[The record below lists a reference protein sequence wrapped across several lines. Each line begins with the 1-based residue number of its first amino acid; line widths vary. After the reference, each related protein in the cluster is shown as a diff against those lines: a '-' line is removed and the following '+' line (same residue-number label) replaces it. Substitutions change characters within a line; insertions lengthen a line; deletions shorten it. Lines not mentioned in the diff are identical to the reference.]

1 MVIQQLLL
9 AASTFLFLAM
19 AAPMA
24 PMAAASELQN
34 PLTEFIARYRHD
46 RVAFVRDI
54 LGVEKIEPWQLEV
67 LKLLDAGSTR
77 ISIRSGHGVG
87 KTTLLAWVALHFLF
101 TRYPCKVA
109 VTAPSATQL
118 FDALASEVKLWLKKA
133 EANKPALKGILEAH
147 SDRVFMT
154 AAPEAVF
161 LTYRTSRKENPEALQ
176 GIHAEHVLLI
186 ADEASGVDEKVFEA
200 AAGSMSTRGAIT
212 ILAGNPTRATG
223 FFHRTHTV
231 LRHIWKAIR
240 VACFD
245 SSRVD
250 PAYIEEERTFGED
263 SNRFRIRVLGEF
275 PKGDDDTL
283 IARSLVEDA
292 MKRKVTA
299 PRNESTYWGVD
310 VARSLTRDKSSLA
323 KRKGPVL
330 LEPVKRW
337 QTPDTMQLVGK
348 ILKEWEETPIHER
361 PEAIFVDVIGV
372 GGGVLDRLV
381 ELELPAVGIN
391 VGENPSVLAK
401 AVKLRDELWCLGRDW
416 FMTKVVQ
423 FPAEDTETAEEL
435 VVVKVAY
442 TSSGNAK
449 VSSKD
454 EMRASGMLGGKSPDG
469 ADAFLLTFARTS
481 AIIAGAM
488 NGSKS
493 RKGPL
498 KRKNTRRV

>member
-1 MVIQQLLL
+1 MEL
-9 AASTFLFLAM
+9 ASLFLFCAM
-19 AAPMA
+19 AV
-24 PMAAASELQN
+24 MAAAPASAQNQN
-34 PLTEFIARYRHD
+34 PLTAFVERYRND
-46 RVAFVRDI
+46 RVAFVREI
-54 LGVEKIEPWQLEV
+54 LGVEHIEDWQLKV
-67 LKLLDAGSTR
+67 LKLLDAGKTR

-87 KTTLLAWVALHFLF
+87 KTTLLAWVAIHFLF

-133 EANKPALKGILEAH
+133 EANKPLLKGVIEAH
-147 SDRVFMT
+147 SDRVFMS

-176 GIHAEHVLLI
+176 GIHAENVLLI
-186 ADEASGVDEKVFEA
+186 GDEASGVDEKVFEA
-200 AAGSMSTRGAIT
+200 AAGSMSTKGAIT
-212 ILAGNPTRATG
+212 ILAGNPTRSTG
-223 FFHRTHTV
+223 FFYRTHTV
-231 LRHIWKAIR
+231 LRHIWESIK
-240 VACFD
+240 VSCFD
-245 SSRVD
+245 STRVD
-250 PAYIEEERTFGED
+250 PAYIEEERIFGED
-263 SNRFRIRVLGEF
+263 SNRFRIRILGEF

-292 MKRKVTA
+292 GKRDIIA
-299 PRNESTYWGVD
+299 PRNDPVYWGVD
-310 VARSLTRDKSSLA
+310 VARSLNRDKSSLA
-323 KRKGPVL
+323 KRKGPVV

-337 QTPDTMQLVGK
+337 QTPDTMGLVGL
-348 ILKEWEETPIHER
+348 ILKEWNETPEHMR

-372 GGGVLDRLV
+372 GGGVVDRLL

-391 VGENPSVLAK
+391 VGENPSVFGM
-401 AVKLRDELWCLGRDW
+401 AVKLRDELWCMGRDW
-416 FMTKVVQ
+416 FMTKVVH
-423 FPAEDTETAEEL
+423 FPAEDTETIEEL
-435 VVVKVAY
+435 VAPKVAY

-481 AIIAGAM
+481 AITAGAM
-488 NGSKS
+488 SGGGKS

-498 KRKNTRRV
+498 KRKGTRRV

>member
-1 MVIQQLLL
+1 M
-9 AASTFLFLAM
+9 M
-19 AAPMA
+19 NAAP
-24 PMAAASELQN
+24 ELQN
-34 PLTEFIARYRHD
+34 PLTAFVERYRND
-46 RVAFVRDI
+46 RVAFVREI
-54 LGVEKIEPWQLEV
+54 LGVATIEVWQLDA
-67 LKLLDAGSTR
+67 LKRLDAGKTR

-87 KTTLLAWVALHFLF
+87 KTTFLAWVVLHFLF

-118 FDALASEVKLWLKKA
+118 FDAMAAEVKLWLKKA

-147 SDRVFMT
+147 SDRVFMA

-200 AAGSMSTRGAIT
+200 AAGSMSTRGSIT

-223 FFHRTHTV
+223 FFYRTHTM
-231 LRHIWKAIR
+231 LRHIWDSIK
-240 VACFD
+240 VSCFD
-245 SSRVD
+245 STRVD
-250 PAYIEEERTFGED
+250 PSYIEEERVFGEE

-292 MKRKVTA
+292 VKRDITP
-299 PRNESTYWGVD
+299 PRAEPIYWGVD

-323 KRKGPVL
+323 KRKGPVV
-330 LEPVKRW
+330 LEKIKRW
-337 QTPDTMQLVGK
+337 QTPDTMQLVGH
-348 ILKEWEETPIHER
+348 ILKEWEATPLHER
-361 PEAIFVDVIGV
+361 PDAIFVDVIGV
-372 GGGVLDRLV
+372 GGGVVDRMNELD
-381 ELELPAVGIN
+381 LPVVGIN
-391 VGENPSVLAK
+391 VGESPSVFAK

-416 FMTKVVQ
+416 FMTKVVK
-423 FPAEDTETAEEL
+423 FPDDPETVEEL
-435 VVVKVAY
+435 VAPKVAY

-454 EMRASGMLGGKSPDG
+454 EMRASGMLGGASPDG

-481 AIIAGAM
+481 AITAGAM
-488 NGSKS
+488 SGNKSK
-493 RKGPL
+493 KGPL
-498 KRKNTRRV
+498 KRKGTRRV